1 MYTVINCYLQLP
13 NPTPSPNLNPNP
25 NPNLPNPN
33 LPNPTPNPNLIFAYV
48 EWNYHLRP
56 LLLASLLYKSYTRLI
71 VRKTALGSMNHIRK
85 YAPWYLGVEN

>member
-13 NPTPSPNLNPNP
+13 NPTPSPNLNLDPNSY
-25 NPNLPNPN
+25 LPNPN
-33 LPNPTPNPNLIFAYV
+33 RLNPNPNLIFGYV

-71 VRKTALGSMNHIRK
+71 VRKTALRSMNHIRK
-85 YAPWYLGVEN
+85 YARWYLGVEN